1 MLMPTDTGDDVRQLR
16 ILLADDHRLMLA
28 GIRRS
33 LSDESDIHVVGEA
46 DCGTKVLPLIA
57 RTNPDVVLL
66 DLRMPK
72 LDGLTCLDLIRERYP
87 DVTVI
92 VLSVFSDS
100 DHIGEALKRGAAG
113 YIVKT
118 VSPLELAPSIRQ
130 AVGQD
135 GEQSLETSELAAD
148 TAAKQDGLTKREIE
162 ILKAVAHGL
171 ANQRIAEQLWVTE
184 QTVKFHLTNIFRKL
198 GVDNRTEAARYA
210 YENRLVES
218 TIADTVAAPPCTA
231 ASSRR
236 RRSSRS
242 VQPQR

>member
-1 MLMPTDTGDDVRQLR
+1 
-16 ILLADDHRLMLA
+16 MLA

-33 LSDESDIHVVGEA
+33 LADRDDIEVVGEA

-57 RTNPDVVLL
+57 RTRPDAVLL

-72 LDGLTCLDLIRERYP
+72 LDGLTCLEMIRERYP

-100 DHIGEALKRGAAG
+100 DHIEAALNRGAAG

-118 VSPLELAPSIRQ
+118 VTPVDLAPSILQ
-130 AVGQD
+130 AVERGS
-135 GEQSLETSELAAD
+135 ERLEPSELAAD
-148 TAAKQDGLTKREIE
+148 NAASADNAAREDGLTNREIE

-171 ANQRIAEQLWVTE
+171 ANQQIAEQLWVTE
-184 QTVKFHLTNIFRKL
+184 QTVKFHLTNIYRKL

-218 TIADTVAAPPCTA
+218 AIADSEPAMAPLRA
-231 ASSRR
+231 GAQSRR
-236 RRSSRS
+236 RR
-242 VQPQR
+242 

>member
-1 MLMPTDTGDDVRQLR
+1 MPDGDVDVKRLR
-16 ILLADDHRLMLA
+16 ILLADDHRLMLS

-33 LSDESDIHVVGEA
+33 LAGETDIQIVGEA

-57 RTNPDVVLL
+57 RTSPDVVLL

-72 LDGLTCLDLIRERYP
+72 LDGLTCLELIRERHP
-87 DVTVI
+87 EVTVI

-100 DHIGEALKRGAAG
+100 DHINEALRRGAAG

-118 VSPLELAPSIRQ
+118 VSPVELAPSIRQ
-130 AVGQD
+130 AVGQE
-135 GEQSLETSELAAD
+135 GEQGVEAPELAAD
-148 TAAKQDGLTKREIE
+148 TAARQDGLTKREIE

-218 TIADTVAAPPCTA
+218 TIAETVTPHAR
-231 ASSRR
+231 ASARR
-236 RRSSRS
+236 SRSSRS

>member
-1 MLMPTDTGDDVRQLR
+1 MPSHEADVKRLR

-33 LSDESDIHVVGEA
+33 LADECDIQIVGEA

-57 RTNPDVVLL
+57 RTDPDVVLL

-100 DHIGEALKRGAAG
+100 DHINEALRRGAAG

-118 VSPLELAPSIRQ
+118 VSPVELAPSIRQ
-130 AVGQD
+130 AVGQE
-135 GEQSLETSELAAD
+135 GEQRAETHALAAD
-148 TAAKQDGLTKREIE
+148 TTARQDGLTKREIE
-162 ILKAVAHGL
+162 ILKAVAQGL

-218 TIADTVAAPPCTA
+218 TIADTVTVATRQPAP
-231 ASSRR
+231 SRR
-236 RRSSRS
+236 SRSSRP

>member
-1 MLMPTDTGDDVRQLR
+1 
-16 ILLADDHRLMLA
+16 MLA

-33 LSDESDIHVVGEA
+33 LADRDDIEVVGEA

-57 RTNPDVVLL
+57 RTRPDAVLL

-72 LDGLTCLDLIRERYP
+72 LDGLTCLELIRERYP

-100 DHIGEALKRGAAG
+100 DHIAAALNRGAAG

-118 VSPLELAPSIRQ
+118 VTPVDLAPSILQ
-130 AVGQD
+130 AVERG
-135 GEQSLETSELAAD
+135 SERVEPSDLAAD
-148 TAAKQDGLTKREIE
+148 NTAREDGLTKREIE

-171 ANQRIAEQLWVTE
+171 ANQQIAEQLWVTE
-184 QTVKFHLTNIFRKL
+184 QTVKFHLTNIYRKL

-210 YENRLVES
+210 YDNRLVES
-218 TIADTVAAPPCTA
+218 AVADSEPVAVSLRADA
-231 ASSRR
+231 RSRR
-236 RRSSRS
+236 RR
-242 VQPQR
+242 